1 MRMQDIIAVKR
12 DGGSLSNDAIRTW
25 IRGCVDGSIPDYQS
39 AALLMAI
46 VLRGM
51 DARETADLTVAMAE
65 SGARIDPG
73 AIPGA
78 LDKHS
83 TGGVG
88 DKTTLVVVPL
98 LAAAGVPICKM
109 SGRGLGHTGGT
120 VDKLA
125 SIPGFQLERSP
136 EQMVSQ
142 VLEIGACLCGQ
153 SAALAPADAKL
164 YALRDV
170 TGTVGSLPLIV
181 ASILSKKLAGGAGTF
196 LFDVKAGGGALMRTI
211 SEAEAL
217 ARALVE
223 ASAAAGRRARALVT
237 DMEQPL
243 GRMVGNALEVREAIE
258 ALDPRTATNADPRL
272 RALCRELAAEGV
284 SLMHG
289 LEPGDAGLVVDRV
302 WADGSALR
310 MFRNVVAAQGGNP
323 AVVDNPA
330 LLPVAPVVVPVA
342 AEVAGVVGSID
353 ARSMG
358 TTVVG
363 LGGGRS
369 RKEDTIDPRVGVEIA
384 ALVGARVAAGE
395 PLGWVHA
402 ADRDA
407 ADAAVAAIR
416 DAFTI
421 GETSPAP
428 RDIVVTRVG

>member
-12 DGGSLSNDAIRTW
+12 DGGSLSDEAIRTW

-125 SIPGFQLERSP
+125 SIPGFQLKRSP

-217 ARALVE
+217 AHALVE

-258 ALDPRTATNADPRL
+258 ALDPRTAPNADPRL

-284 SLMHG
+284 SLMRG

-342 AEVAGVVGSID
+342 AEVAGVVGAID
-353 ARSMG
+353 ARSVG

-384 ALVGARVAAGE
+384 APVGARVAAGE

>member
-1 MRMQDIIAVKR
+1 
-12 DGGSLSNDAIRTW
+12 
-25 IRGCVDGSIPDYQS
+25 
-39 AALLMAI
+39 
-46 VLRGM
+46 
-51 DARETADLTVAMAE
+51 
-65 SGARIDPG
+65 
-73 AIPGA
+73 
-78 LDKHS
+78 
-83 TGGVG
+83 
-88 DKTTLVVVPL
+88 
-98 LAAAGVPICKM
+98 
-109 SGRGLGHTGGT
+109 
-120 VDKLA
+120 
-125 SIPGFQLERSP
+125 
-136 EQMVSQ
+136 
-142 VLEIGACLCGQ
+142 
-153 SAALAPADAKL
+153 
-164 YALRDV
+164 
-170 TGTVGSLPLIV
+170 
-181 ASILSKKLAGGAGTF
+181 
-196 LFDVKAGGGALMRTI
+196 MRTI

-217 ARALVE
+217 AHALVE

-243 GRMVGNALEVREAIE
+243 GRMVGNSLEVREAIE
-258 ALDPRTATNADPRL
+258 ALDPQTATNADPRL

-284 SLMHG
+284 SLMRG

-310 MFRNVVAAQGGNP
+310 MFRNVVATQGGNP

-342 AEVAGVVGSID
+342 AEVAGVVGAID
-353 ARSMG
+353 ARSVG

-384 ALVGARVAAGE
+384 APVGARVAAGE

-428 RDIVVTRVG
+428 RDIVATRVG